1 MGNGDP
7 EGTDPTTNPAMDR
20 PPPPSP
26 PPPAMV
32 VQSTTRRVPAP
43 DLCPGCRE
51 IPEAIVDRRI
61 RNRRRLRAYA
71 DATDPVSRLR
81 WRNLLVEDNL
91 PLVFSIA
98 GRQGADTGLAF
109 EDLAQVGS
117 LGLIKAVEAF
127 DPDRNVS
134 LSSFAVPYIQGA
146 MRRERR
152 DRQPLVRPPRPLWDL
167 HQQALALQEARR
179 RQGLDPL
186 PSAALAD
193 RLTCDPARLAEALAI
208 RRTARVRSLDAP
220 LAPGGGEGEAL
231 GCLLDLLAA
240 PDVPVHEEPPE
251 AGNDSR
257 RAERV
262 WLQRQLAGL
271 DPRER
276 ELLVGRLDGGC
287 TWVELGRQLGI
298 PARQA
303 QRRHDAALD
312 RLRRA
317 AMAWRQEAV
326 SPGPA
331 TAMAPAPSPAG
342 PPAGSGAR

>member
-1 MGNGDP
+1 
-7 EGTDPTTNPAMDR
+7 MDC

-26 PPPAMV
+26 PPPAPVML
-32 VQSTTRRVPAP
+32 STRRVPAP

-51 IPEAIVDRRI
+51 IPDAIVDRRI
-61 RNRRRLRAYA
+61 RNRRRLNAFA
-71 DATDPVSRLR
+71 EATDPVSRLR
-81 WRNLLVEDNL
+81 WRNLVVEDNL

-98 GRQGADTGLAF
+98 GRQGADPGMAF

-117 LGLIKAVEAF
+117 LGLIRAVEAF

-167 HQQALALQEARR
+167 HQQALSLQEARR

-186 PSAALAD
+186 TPAALAD
-193 RLTCDPARLAEALAI
+193 RLACDPARLQEALGI
-208 RRTARVRSLDAP
+208 RRAARVRSLDAP
-220 LAPGGGEGEAL
+220 MGAGSGEADGA

-240 PDVPVHEEPPE
+240 PAASCGDEPAAGESE
-251 AGNDSR
+251 ARG
-257 RAERV
+257 AERE
-262 WLQRQLAGL
+262 WLQQQLAAL

-317 AMAWRQEAV
+317 AHAWRQELL
-326 SPGPA
+326 SPPPQAA
-331 TAMAPAPSPAG
+331 TAPAPSPAG